1 MATIVDKDNT
11 DVAGAIDASIINVMR
26 KRSPDSVAL
35 CRMLESNPGDV
46 SLRLIHELKEEV
58 VFTVHRALIGLASP
72 VLSGAL
78 TSLRPGEELKVS
90 LWSVQQFPVSNVP

>member
-1 MATIVDKDNT
+1 MATIVDKDTT
-11 DVAGAIDASIINVMR
+11 DAAGAITDAAAIITVMR

-58 VFTVHRALIGLASP
+58 VFTVHRALISLASP

-78 TSLRPGEELKVS
+78 ASLQPGEELKVS
-90 LWSVQQFPVSNVP
+90 LFI